1 MPAHIGSRGS
11 LLLVGNQVWY
21 LLLQIIIYY
30 SLKFRIHRL
39 CHGVAQKS
47 PAPLQKVTALHSLCI
62 NRDECEEREE
72 SVYTVTSQS
81 ACTGSPCG
89 GRCLRLQGQGEGVFY
104 SKGKEASAEMGVGG
118 NLARRLLC
126 DWLRFEFKSC
136 GGISKVDGQF
146 HRTKQH
152 L

>member
-1 MPAHIGSRGS
+1 MPAHIGSLGS
-11 LLLVGNQVWY
+11 LLLVGNQLWD
-21 LLLQIIIYY
+21 LLLQIVINH

-39 CHGVAQKS
+39 SHDVAQKS

-104 SKGKEASAEMGVGG
+104 SKGKEASSELGVGG
-118 NLARRLLC
+118 DVCADTAL
-126 DWLRFEFKSC
+126 
-136 GGISKVDGQF
+136 
-146 HRTKQH
+146 
-152 L
+152 